1 MLNKEGA
8 MLTREELKTN
18 RKLVNKI
25 DWSMTQEKAIEMYL
39 EWGTGWVRGNDFVST
54 MGQES
59 IYFVLYDWL
68 KPPRV
73 TLIRRTTAGAEEIA
87 EIEVPEELFIKAWRE
102 DGDRPGVGVHPLNQE
117 LKEWV
122 CQAINGPPLDNS
134 VLQKAA

>member
-1 MLNKEGA
+1 
-8 MLTREELKTN
+8 MLTLEELK
-18 RKLVNKI
+18 RDIKLLNKI
-25 DWSMTQEKAIEMYL
+25 DWNMTQEKAIEMYL
-39 EWGTGWVRGNDFVST
+39 EWGTGWVRGHDFVST

-68 KPPRV
+68 KPQRV

-87 EIEVPEELFIKAWRE
+87 EVEVPEDLFMKAWRE

-122 CQAINGPPLDNS
+122 SREIGGPPLDNS
-134 VLQKAA
+134 LHLAA